1 MRPETRLRCA
11 AKFARRSDLSHP
23 SRSPGAGRRN
33 HKKNSYELI
42 VRAKDDAC
50 MNGFLL
56 SEESNAATRC
66 VISIGNQNKPET
78 NNRSE
83 EHTSELQSH
92 SFISYAVFC

>member
-1 MRPETRLRCA
+1 MRPETRSRCA
-11 AKFARRSDLSHP
+11 EKFARRSDLSHP
-23 SRSPGAGRRN
+23 CQSPGAGRRN
-33 HKKNSYELI
+33 HKKYSYELI

-78 NNRSE
+78 NNGTRTKIERSE
-83 EHTSELQSH
+83 EHTSDLQSR
-92 SFISYAVFC
+92 